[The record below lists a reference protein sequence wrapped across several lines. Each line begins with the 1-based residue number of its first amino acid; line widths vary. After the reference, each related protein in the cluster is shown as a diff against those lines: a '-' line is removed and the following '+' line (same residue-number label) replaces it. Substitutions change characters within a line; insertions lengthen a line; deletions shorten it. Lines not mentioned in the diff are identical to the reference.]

1 MSFGY
6 NSAVVLSSSAA
17 GIEDYARDLLNRVN
31 GMRQSV
37 GAEVLPNYICMG

>member
-6 NSAVVLSSSAA
+6 NSAVALSNSTA

-31 GMRQSV
+31 GIRQSV
-37 GAEVLPNYICMG
+37 GIHKP